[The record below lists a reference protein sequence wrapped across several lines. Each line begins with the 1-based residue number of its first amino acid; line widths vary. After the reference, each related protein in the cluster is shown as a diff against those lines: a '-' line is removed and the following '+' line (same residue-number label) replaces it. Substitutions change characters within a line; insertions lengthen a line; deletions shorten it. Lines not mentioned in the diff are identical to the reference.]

1 MKNIYNMSTK
11 HRILDTS
18 QVYWP
23 DGLLH
28 PNRVMSVHDWIYT
41 LDGNWVIHQ
50 EEETFHIYPD
60 DLLILQ
66 AGCHHYGTEP
76 SSKPLRDIWIHLS
89 YNEGDSASMI
99 LPDEL
104 PAETVVLD
112 SLYHCQDNP
121 RIKQYF
127 TEICEEY
134 TSASRPYVLSHLADS
149 IILELQKMSEETILH
164 SRRFARDIYTLI
176 QDNPSKNYSLD
187 ELCETLLT
195 SKRTLLRSVKEE
207 TGLSVH
213 QFLLNVKIQLARAKI
228 NMQPRLPLRSLAEE
242 LGFYDEFHLSKV
254 FKSFTGVSPQ
264 SYRKLYL
271 NEAPTNVEKP

>member
-1 MKNIYNMSTK
+1 MKNLYNMNTR
-11 HRILDTS
+11 HHVLDATQS
-18 QVYWP
+18 YYH
-23 DGLLH
+23 DGFIH
-28 PNRVMSVHDWIYT
+28 PNRILSHHDWIYILNGHWT
-41 LDGNWVIHQ
+41 IYQ
-50 EEETFHIYPD
+50 EEEVFDLYPD

-66 AGCHHYGTEP
+66 ANCHHYGME
-76 SSKPLRDIWIHLS
+76 SSTNQLRDIYVHLS
-89 YNEGDSASMI
+89 AEEGDSALMT
-99 LPDEL
+99 LPDNL
-104 PAETVVLD
+104 PNDTVVLD

-121 RIKQYF
+121 CVKEYF
-127 TEICEEY
+127 TEMSQEFI
-134 TSASRPYVLSHLADS
+134 SPKRPYVLSHLADS
-149 IILELQKMSEETILH
+149 IILELQKMSEETIRH

-176 QDNPSKNYSLD
+176 QDNPSKTYSLD
-187 ELCETLLT
+187 ELCEALLT
-195 SKRTLLRSVKEE
+195 SKRTLLRIVKEE